1 MNQNTMGNL
10 GEIRQLQN
18 KLALKRVKISS
29 VELNDE
35 ELNKIDEMLSD
46 FDTVLRNLSLNKN
59 ALKDYQFGGLL
70 SVLED
75 MKKKNYWFMG
85 EILWVKLVT
94 ASIKRH

>member
-18 KLALKRVKISS
+18 KLALKRVKLSS

>member
-18 KLALKRVKISS
+18 KLALKRVKLSS

-59 ALKDYQFGGLL
+59 ALRDYQFGGLL

-75 MKKKNYWFMG
+75 MKKKNY
-85 EILWVKLVT
+85 
-94 ASIKRH
+94 